1 MKERQIEK
9 MLVRHKLDKDDAG
22 FKRLPLDWETN
33 IIRCVREGN
42 VAGITH
48 LDYADFKDKMG
59 ATASTPKRTFEYN
72 TVAAITLF
80 TRAAIEGGAKPDD
93 AYDLSEVLLQ
103 NLEKAKTVQEVQEI
117 FRLSELM
124 FAKMVH
130 RARTKNKPYQIEK
143 CRLYIGENIF
153 RKITVAEVAEYV
165 GLHPHYLSSLFV
177 EHEGVTLKDYIQREK
192 VNGAC
197 QLLRYSKQSVS
208 EIALR
213 FGYKSQ
219 SKFTE
224 IFRKWQFMTPTE
236 YRNLNYHPA
245 AE

>member
-1 MKERQIEK
+1 MKESKIEK
-9 MLVRHKLDKDDAG
+9 MLVRHKLNKDDSG
-22 FKRLPLDWETN
+22 FKRLSVYYETHA
-33 IIRCVREGN
+33 IRCVREGN
-42 VAGITH
+42 VKGFTH
-48 LDYADFKDKMG
+48 LNYADFKDKMG

-72 TVAAITLF
+72 TVAAIALF
-80 TRAAIEGGAKPDD
+80 SRAAIEGGVKPDD
-93 AYDLSEVLLQ
+93 AYDLSEVLIQ
-103 NLEKAKTVQEVQEI
+103 ELEKTKTVQEVHEI
-117 FRLSELM
+117 YWLSERM

-130 RARTKNKPYQIEK
+130 RVRAKNKPYQIEK
-143 CRLYIGENIF
+143 CRAYIGENIF

-165 GLHPHYLSSLFV
+165 GLHPHYLSTLFA
-177 EHEGVTLKDYIQREK
+177 EHEGITLKDYIQREK

-197 QLLRYSKQSVS
+197 HLLRFSNLSVS

-224 IFRKWQFMTPTE
+224 IFRKWQAMTPTE
-236 YRNLNYHPA
+236 YRNLNHHPA